1 MTISHEEYVQS
12 AIRGD
17 MLQLDKLLEICNVP
31 EGKVKQIKEVVTRAI
46 ARGYD
51 YGYNL
56 GRDDKLRDGERTEY
70 LELLHKFDD
79 LKERHDKVIQTRNN
93 YYAQIQRLKAKIERI
108 QRMNNNGKRL

>member
-1 MTISHEEYVQS
+1 MTISAEEHMQDVIQ
-12 AIRGD
+12 GD

-31 EGKVKQIKEVVTRAI
+31 KGKAIQIKEVVTRAI
-46 ARGYD
+46 TRGSD

-93 YYAQIQRLKAKIERI
+93 YYAQVQRLKAKIERI